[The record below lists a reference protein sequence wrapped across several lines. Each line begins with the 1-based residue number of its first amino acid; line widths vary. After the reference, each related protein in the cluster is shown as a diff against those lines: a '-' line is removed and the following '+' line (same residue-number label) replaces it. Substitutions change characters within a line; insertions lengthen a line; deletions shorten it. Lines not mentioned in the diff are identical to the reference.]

1 MCFFSSITSPSP
13 SPSPSP
19 PPFLPSLTKLRLAV
33 AEAIGF
39 SVHLCAADALDQQLP
54 KLISGVVQLYKKHPD
69 HYYVSQ
75 VGRMWRERKNG
86 VALFTQTLLCF
97 VSSSMIFSIL
107 LLSSPH
113 THTHTH
119 THTSVSTMWSM
130 QLAKRTVQILVF
142 SWKISC

>member
-1 MCFFSSITSPSP
+1 MCFFSSITSP

-75 VGRMWRERKNG
+75 VGEDVEGKEGWSCSVHSDIAVFCFILNDILHSSL
-86 VALFTQTLLCF
+86 LFP
-97 VSSSMIFSIL
+97 
-107 LLSSPH
+107 PH

-130 QLAKRTVQILVF
+130 QLAKRTVQILVS